1 MAAVQESPVLPIHG
15 SGYGLRSDGPGR
27 DPVDGAW
34 SDNWCTLMAKVGG
47 SFVPVRRFQDQ
58 TAAVDYVQVQLLA
71 ARERRKK

>member
-27 DPVDGAW
+27 DADGTW
-34 SDNWCTLMAKVGG
+34 SGDWCTLMAKVGG
-47 SFVPVRRFQDQ
+47 SFVPIRRFQDQ
-58 TAAVDYVQVQLLA
+58 TAAVDYVQVQLRA